1 MRYDQLLNHE
11 LLSASEERH
20 LIGKAHNGCEQ
31 SRDRLTL
38 SNLRLVNSICLKYAT
53 ETVTADDL
61 IGDGTLGL
69 MRAIDRM
76 DLTFGT
82 RLSTYATYWIDQA
95 VKRSSLLE
103 TTIRLPEYKAL
114 LMRKI
119 RKAMAELAQQGNH
132 EPSNEEIANLIDDT
146 TPQEVA
152 EMRLLMA
159 TTLDVFSFDAAVP
172 GDNADDDFSFADILR
187 YEDRT
192 YEDLINEI
200 DVDFFL
206 SKLPPHEAFVL
217 TRSYGVRRKIKG
229 YPFYGTQGEMKNYEI
244 AEAIGCHP
252 NDVTGIRRR
261 ALTKCQRIAAH
272 LKSRPLIVGNEPW
285 AYIMADPIEAP
296 QMEFLFSPE

>member
-1 MRYDQLLNHE
+1 MNHE

-38 SNLRLVNSICLKYAT
+38 SNLRLVNSICSKYAT
-53 ETVTADDL
+53 ETVPARDL
-61 IGDGTLGL
+61 IGDGLLGL
-69 MRAIDRM
+69 MRAIDGM

-103 TTIRLPEYKAL
+103 TSIRLPEYKAL

-119 RKAMAELAQQGNH
+119 QKTMAELAQQGNR

-152 EMRLLMA
+152 EMQLLMA
-159 TTLDVFSFDAAVP
+159 TTLDVFSFDAAIP
-172 GDNADDDFSFADILR
+172 GNNADDDFSFADILG

-206 SKLPPHEAFVL
+206 SKLQPHEAFAL
-217 TRSYGVRRKIKG
+217 ARSYGVRRKIKG

-244 AEAIGCHP
+244 AEAIRCSP
-252 NDVTGIRRR
+252 NKVTGIRKR
-261 ALTKCQRIAAH
+261 ALAKCQRIAEY
-272 LKSRPLIVGNEPW
+272 LKSRLLIVGNEPW

-296 QMEFLFSPE
+296 QMEFLFPPE